1 MIISGRKLNGVNGAG
16 GALSAGERPVASYQ
30 PTIRELPQ
38 EERPRERLRQY
49 GARQLNNSELLAIL
63 LRTGVQ
69 GENVLSMAS
78 RLLARQGGLAGL
90 GRASFAELCA
100 QRGLS
105 EAKACQIMAALEL
118 GRRLVSLAPEER
130 ATIQSPQD
138 VANLVAAGMASLEQE
153 HLRVLLLNTRNQV
166 LNIQEIYIGN
176 VNSSVV
182 RPAEVLRP
190 AVRENAPGIIVVHNH
205 PSGDPTPNAE
215 DVSITRQIAQAGQL
229 LGIELLDHVV
239 IGSGGRFVSLKELK
253 QGFPA

>member
-1 MIISGRKLNGVNGAG
+1 MTIPGQRLNGVNGAS
-16 GALSAGERPVASYQ
+16 GALPTTERPVASYQ

-49 GARQLNNSELLAIL
+49 GARLLNNSELLAIL

-90 GRASFAELCA
+90 GRASFIELCD

-118 GRRLVSLAPEER
+118 GQRLVSLAPEER

-153 HLRVLLLNTRNQV
+153 HLRVLLLNARNQV

-176 VNSSVV
+176 VNATVV
-182 RPAEVLRP
+182 RPSEVVRPRFGRTLRRSSWCTTTLPETLPP
-190 AVRENAPGIIVVHNH
+190 ARR
-205 PSGDPTPNAE
+205 T
-215 DVSITRQIAQAGQL
+215 
-229 LGIELLDHVV
+229 
-239 IGSGGRFVSLKELK
+239 
-253 QGFPA
+253 